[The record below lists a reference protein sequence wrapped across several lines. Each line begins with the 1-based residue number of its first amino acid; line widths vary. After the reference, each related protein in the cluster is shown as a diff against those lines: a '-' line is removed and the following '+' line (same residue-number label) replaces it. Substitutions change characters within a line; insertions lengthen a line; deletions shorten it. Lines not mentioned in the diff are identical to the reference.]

1 MMGEEYKRAIV
12 LDKYWEQLRVE
23 EKCIKR

>member
-12 LDKYWEQLRVE
+12 LDKHWEQLRVE